1 MHRFTPLLGLC
12 VLLVACGKAPDDTK
26 ASADS
31 TASASAPVQE
41 LAPGAPAPAATAPK
55 GPALLRV
62 KATVKDDT
70 YKNAPS
76 CMVTFTVENLHDR
89 PLAVFS
95 ADFVP
100 MQASTNKELT
110 TATHFAGM
118 SASAANL
125 PLEPGASG
133 QPWKQNILGTGCS
146 GARRAGFFDWTGRLI
161 YTSSAG
167 HQDIQARGI
176 GARPKCWHPSPH
188 LTGA

>member
-41 LAPGAPAPAATAPK
+41 LAPGAPTPAATAPK

-146 GARRAGFFDWTGRLI
+146 DIAVRFEGQFMCSFPGRPCKPEEVEAVQEGLA
-161 YTSSAG
+161 S
-167 HQDIQARGI
+167 
-176 GARPKCWHPSPH
+176 
-188 LTGA
+188 LTGLGG